1 MALIKLTAFLDNI
14 SGKLNGTVFAQNRGG
29 HYVRSKSNPTNPR
42 SDAQMNVR
50 GMFGMIAALW
60 RGLTQGQRDGWDAVA
75 QDFPYQN
82 RLGDT
87 KTLSGFALHQKLNQ
101 NLALINES
109 PIVNAPQP
117 IQVISIGAPALN
129 VSIGAV
135 LPVTTVMTP
144 GDGDAKFLIYATP
157 PLSNGVKN
165 FQNRLRLIAVATE
178 ADVGNGYKILQPYTD
193 TFGVPVVGQKIGVA
207 IRAVMEDTGQ
217 ASVIRSASFTLT
229 A

>member
-14 SGKLNGTVFAQNRGG
+14 SGKLNGTIFARNRGG

-42 SDAQMNVR
+42 SVAQMNVR
-50 GMFGMIAALW
+50 AMFGMIAALW

-87 KTLSGFALHQKLNQ
+87 KILSGFALHQKLNQ

-109 PIVNAPQP
+109 PIASPPQP
-117 IQVISIGAPALN
+117 IRVISIGEPVLN
-129 VSIGAV
+129 VSIGSD
-135 LPVTTVMTP
+135 LPLTTLMSP
-144 GDGDAKFLIYATP
+144 GDGDAKFLIYATA
-157 PLSNGVKN
+157 PLSHGVKN
-165 FQNRLRLIAVATE
+165 FQNRLRLIAVDTQAS
-178 ADVGNGYKILQPYTD
+178 VGNGSKILQDYAN
-193 TFGVPVVGQKIGVA
+193 TFGVPTAGQKIGVA

-217 ASVIRSASFTLT
+217 ASVMRSSSFVLT

>member
-60 RGLTQGQRDGWDAVA
+60 RGLTEGQRDGWNAVA

-82 RLGDT
+82 RLGET
-87 KTLSGFALHQKLNQ
+87 KILSGFALHQKLNQ

-109 PIVNAPQP
+109 PITNAPQP

-129 VSIGAV
+129 VSIASD

-144 GDGDAKFLIYATP
+144 GAGDAKFLIYATP

-165 FQNRLRLIAVATE
+165 FQNRLRLIAVATQ
-178 ADVGNGYKILQPYTD
+178 ADVASGFKTLQAYSA
-193 TFGVPVVGQKIGVA
+193 TFGIPAPTQKIGVA

-217 ASVIRSASFTLT
+217 VSVMRSASFVLT